1 MFCLRWMIL
10 MARKGRKNA
19 VELSG
24 HQEEIE
30 DLLSDENNSTRF
42 ISEYLLEEYGL
53 KISYVALANHKKT
66 RMNVIRDAAIDYSKK
81 KSEKA
86 KIIAEGKRC
95 RTKHEEKVKK
105 VSSDL
110 EKLDEIIEDSFN
122 TQIDLERLV
131 NDPDCDQVKVEGLKL
146 KKRQQGI
153 SAVNAKT
160 NILKQDDTN
169 VEVNIDNNLNSFVDE
184 SEVLRFIDESEA
196 EESNS
201 E

>member
-1 MFCLRWMIL
+1 

-131 NDPDCDQVKVEGLKL
+131 GDPDCDQVKVEGLKL

-169 VEVNIDNNLNSFVDE
+169 VEVNIDNKLNSFVDE

>member
-1 MFCLRWMIL
+1 

-105 VSSDL
+105 VSADL